1 MLNSY
6 DGRNFYNNPELPAG
20 VTCGISACVDA
31 NGNLW
36 DPYTEPDYGPDPGA
50 NNEDLDYDV
59 DDFYD
64 SLDAEA
70 ESFDDLDGSGG
81 GGGDDDDDY
90 LGLNFYDDEGNFD
103 LDSQDYA

>member
-1 MLNSY
+1 M
-6 DGRNFYNNPELPAG
+6 
-20 VTCGISACVDA
+20 ISMIH
-31 NGNLW
+31 L
-36 DPYTEPDYGPDPGA
+36 T
-50 NNEDLDYDV
+50 LK
-59 DDFYD
+59 
-64 SLDAEA
+64 A